1 MITHQ
6 WVYGSHRWSVV
17 SFWVSLRRSKAALTV
32 YLCLRIFFHLRSQD
46 WVSFLNLGNSEKVC
60 AGQFLRNEVNEKGA
74 QQLAKKPRANCGAQ
88 YCESQSSKRVSIQA
102 VGRSILGQ
110 TELVRMC
117 TDLYSILQE
126 GLGKILM
133 AETVWERLSSLLTLL
148 SSPTFCLPHH
158 LNSHLFFQ
166 YFQYLCFNPGY
177 HFKAQKHLR
186 NCWFWVETLNS
197 N

>member
-1 MITHQ
+1 MVHTGGPLCPSECLWGEAKQH
-6 WVYGSHRWSVV
+6 W
-17 SFWVSLRRSKAALTV
+17 LCT
-32 YLCLRIFFHLRSQD
+32 LCLRIFFHLRSQD
-46 WVSFLNLGNSEKVC
+46 WVSFLNLGNSKNVC

-74 QQLAKKPRANCGAQ
+74 QQLAKNPRANCGAQ

-133 AETVWERLSSLLTLL
+133 AETVWERLCVFSPHSSLFSHLL
-148 SSPTFCLPHH
+148 FPHH

-166 YFQYLCFNPGY
+166 YIQYLCFNPGY